1 MPSGDRKDLTRR
13 GAKLWT
19 VLVAGGM
26 ALAAACAG
34 MHKESSTGSG
44 QGSDQT
50 GSTGS
55 SGTDTGSS
63 GGGGGASG
71 W

>member
-1 MPSGDRKDLTRR
+1 MASGDRRDAAARR
-13 GAKLWT
+13 SRKLWK

-34 MHKESSTGSG
+34 MQKGNSSGSG
-44 QGSDQT
+44 S
-50 GSTGS
+50 
-55 SGTDTGSS
+55 DTGSS
-63 GGGGGASG
+63 NSGSSSNGGGAAG

>member
-1 MPSGDRKDLTRR
+1 MANGDRKGATARR
-13 GAKLWT
+13 SRKLWK

-34 MHKESSTGSG
+34 MQKGNSGS
-44 QGSDQT
+44 
-50 GSTGS
+50 GS
-55 SGTDTGSS
+55 SGSSNGGSS
-63 GGGGGASG
+63 SNGGGAAG

>member
-1 MPSGDRKDLTRR
+1 MADGDRKDAVIRR
-13 GAKLWT
+13 SMKLWK

-34 MHKESSTGSG
+34 MHKESSSGSG
-44 QGSDQT
+44 NDGS
-50 GSTGS
+50 STGTS
-55 SGTDTGSS
+55 NN
-63 GGGGGASG
+63 GGNSNGGGASG